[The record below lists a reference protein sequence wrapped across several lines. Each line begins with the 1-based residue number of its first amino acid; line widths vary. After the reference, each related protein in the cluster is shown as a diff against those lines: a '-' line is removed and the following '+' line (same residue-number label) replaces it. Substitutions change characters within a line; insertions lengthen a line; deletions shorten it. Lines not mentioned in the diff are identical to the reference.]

1 MMSHVSSLVLKASCD
16 LQTHTSTWSERCIVC
31 RVSLKLC
38 CSVVLYCIFQ
48 ASAFIAHLIS
58 VSLSYALSSPR
69 FAITASNLLAGPLLP
84 PPPVCYGPTTN
95 PPSGNLPLLNAPP
108 APSLASSSSKQF
120 AGTCWQ
126 KGCLWGVCC
135 SLKKVSDLKK
145 PSSILD
151 VVKEVLIIV
160 GFFLFYFFFL
170 SMLLLNQDIQPG
182 ARSCFLSGV
191 FLHYSC
197 LFLWWDWS

>member
-1 MMSHVSSLVLKASCD
+1 MLYLKPAVIYKHTLRPVLSAASCA
-16 LQTHTSTWSERCIVC
+16 VC
-31 RVSLKLC
+31 LLKLC

-95 PPSGNLPLLNAPP
+95 PPSGNLPPLNAPP

-120 AGTCWQ
+120 VGTCWQ
-126 KGCLWGVCC
+126 KGCLWGVCR
-135 SLKKVSDLKK
+135 SLKKSPIRKSLQVSW
-145 PSSILD
+145 
-151 VVKEVLIIV
+151 
-160 GFFLFYFFFL
+160 
-170 SMLLLNQDIQPG
+170 M
-182 ARSCFLSGV
+182 
-191 FLHYSC
+191 
-197 LFLWWDWS
+197 